1 MIILLRFSHHSIFDQ
16 SRQRWTLAK
25 SVAWKD
31 DSLSSII
38 SPKLDRITLQSPKTY
53 APKGPK
59 VGKQSLRIGIKMTK
73 RWRKRCLTNPWR
85 RTSAFGESE
94 ERLEEVLECGKWVSV
109 ESDSVSS
116 FSSSLSKATRM
127 LLVVFGRCLYF
138 LCWRH
143 QPIQPHPVSVTPA
156 ARSYVDRNAL
166 KRLKYAE
173 VCWCYSIIPANNRN
187 AMGKGILM
195 LKGIRQGF
203 GYVPHNHLPE
213 TFRP

>member
-116 FSSSLSKATRM
+116 FSSWIALGIKQGDANASGCFWSLFVLP
-127 LLVVFGRCLYF
+127 LLAPSAHSTSPSFSDTG
-138 LCWRH
+138 
-143 QPIQPHPVSVTPA
+143 SA
-156 ARSYVDRNAL
+156 
-166 KRLKYAE
+166 
-173 VCWCYSIIPANNRN
+173 
-187 AMGKGILM
+187 
-195 LKGIRQGF
+195 
-203 GYVPHNHLPE
+203 
-213 TFRP
+213 